1 MVARKKGRLASAKK
15 NARAR
20 KVNVV
25 RPVEKTVTGMTD
37 SAQQIWLAGLGA
49 FTLAQKEGPKFFDRL
64 VDEGSKVRNRTREV
78 AGKAVNQTVREVQ
91 DVLNSGVESMRSQ
104 VTTTWD
110 SLEHV
115 FQDRVARAL
124 KQLGV
129 PTSEELEALSR
140 KVDALTRSVREL
152 SEKKRPAAKR
162 RSVAKKKPAARRTK
176 ARVTSKKAA

>member
-1 MVARKKGRLASAKK
+1 MAAKKKGRLATAKK
-15 NARAR
+15 KAGAR
-20 KVNVV
+20 KVKIG
-25 RPVEKTVTGMTD
+25 RPVEKTVAGMTD

-49 FTLAQKEGPKFFDRL
+49 FTMAQKEGPKFFDKL
-64 VDEGSKVRNRTREV
+64 VDEGSKVQNRTREV

-110 SLEHV
+110 GLEHV
-115 FQDRVARAL
+115 FQERVARAL

-129 PTSEELEALSR
+129 PTSEELAALTR

-152 SEKKRPAAKR
+152 AGKKRPAAKR
-162 RSVAKKKPAARRTK
+162 RAVAKKKPAARKTR
-176 ARVTSKKAA
+176 ARAATKKAA

>member
-1 MVARKKGRLASAKK
+1 MVAKKKGRLATAKK
-15 NARAR
+15 KAGVK
-20 KVNVV
+20 KVNIA
-25 RPVEKTVTGMTD
+25 RPVEKTVAGMTD

-49 FTLAQKEGPKFFDRL
+49 FTMAQKEGPKFFDKL
-64 VDEGSKVRNRTREV
+64 VDEGSKVQNRTREV

-110 SLEHV
+110 GLEHV
-115 FQDRVARAL
+115 FQERVARAL

-129 PTSEELEALSR
+129 PTSEELAALTR

-152 SEKKRPAAKR
+152 AGKKRPAAKR
-162 RSVAKKKPAARRTK
+162 RAVAKKKPAVRKTRARAAT
-176 ARVTSKKAA
+176 KKAA

>member
-1 MVARKKGRLASAKK
+1 MVAKKKGRLAAAKK
-15 NARAR
+15 KAGTK

-25 RPVEKTVTGMTD
+25 RPVEKTVANVTE

-49 FTLAQKEGPKFFDRL
+49 FTMAQKEGPKFFDKL
-64 VDEGSKVRNRTREV
+64 VDEGSKVQNRTRAV

-110 SLEHV
+110 GLEHV

-124 KQLGV
+124 KQLGM
-129 PTSEELEALSR
+129 PTSEELAALTR

-152 SEKKRPAAKR
+152 AGKKRPVAKR
-162 RSVAKKKPAARRTK
+162 RAVAKKTPATRAAK
-176 ARVTSKKAA
+176 ARVSRKKAA

>member
-1 MVARKKGRLASAKK
+1 MVAKKKGRLAAAKK
-15 NARAR
+15 KAGAK

-25 RPVEKTVTGMTD
+25 RPVEKTVANVTD

-49 FTLAQKEGPKFFDRL
+49 FTMAQKEGPKFFDKL
-64 VDEGSKVRNRTREV
+64 VDEGSKVQNRTREV

-110 SLEHV
+110 GLEHV
-115 FQDRVARAL
+115 FQVRVARAL

-129 PTSEELEALSR
+129 PTSEELAALTR

-152 SEKKRPAAKR
+152 AGKKRPVAKR
-162 RSVAKKKPAARRTK
+162 RTVAKKTPATRATK
-176 ARVTSKKAA
+176 ARVSRKKAA